1 MTVLRDIL
9 DWSTSRPDW
18 QRDALRRLVSAS
30 ILTDK
35 DIGELVQMV
44 QCSRGLKVEGDA
56 PNPNPLAEAHIAI
69 PAAGGE
75 GVVLTALRD
84 FTNVNAL
91 ATKQTLNFEATGLTV
106 VYGDNGAGK
115 SGYVRVLKQL
125 CRARA
130 PGDGI
135 LGNLISGDSSV
146 PQGTVEYTTNGQKTT
161 VQWSD
166 GIVPPADLSA
176 VSVFDTD
183 CASVYVEDESPVA
196 YRPFGLDLLAS
207 LATACDRVKAALQAQ
222 IASLQSQKLPSVG
235 YSLDGAVHRVLG
247 SLSPRTTRA
256 DIESVSVLSVAER
269 ERLQALQLQIAEID
283 LDGPRK
289 RAAEL
294 RNKASRVKSVRTE
307 VAEINAR
314 LGTPFAASLQAAHNS
329 HATAE
334 EAARLASALRFQ
346 DQPLPHVG
354 SSAWRSLWEAA
365 RVFSTSEAYKDEPFP
380 HTAAGALCV
389 LCQQSL
395 EPEAAERLKSFERFV
410 LDRSQQELAAAA
422 RNLSSLRSQ
431 LQSSATSLRSEVL
444 LDDLGPPGAEH
455 RESVVSF
462 LATAAARKQSLE
474 KALQSGDW
482 QSVTDCRTPP
492 IPLLDELLLDIEK
505 AAAEA
510 DSSSNPSQ
518 KTQLQAELVQ
528 LQERDRLGREV
539 DAVLAEIERLS
550 LIQTLEK
557 CITDAETSAITR
569 KSTQLTKA
577 YVSDALCKT
586 FESELQALGLRHLSV
601 VMDPTG
607 GSKGTLYHKVEIR
620 RADGS
625 AVSGVSRVLSEGE
638 QRCIALAAFLAEIT
652 TQEGGST
659 IILDDPVSSL
669 DHERREAI
677 ARRLVAESQKR
688 PVVVFTHDLVF
699 LLGLDRLAK
708 KASVAFAG
716 RHLRRSTQAV
726 GAVIGDLP
734 WYGLPVSKR
743 LGVLKERH
751 QRVARLHKD
760 GLVDEYTDGAWVLY
774 GLLRESWERA
784 VEEVLLNEVVL
795 RYGREI
801 QTKRLEKALDITAAD
816 YAALEAGMD
825 RCSTLN
831 AGHDAAPAANLQMPE
846 PDDILQDIVALE
858 TWITGIRK
866 RRSK

>member
-30 ILTDK
+30 VLTDQ
-35 DIGELVQMV
+35 DIGELAQMV
-44 QCSRGLKVEGDA
+44 QRSRGLKGDGA
-56 PNPNPLAEAHIAI
+56 DPSPSPLSEAHIAL

-91 ATKQTLNFEATGLTV
+91 ATKQTLNFEAAGLTV

-125 CRARA
+125 CRARS

-146 PQGTVEYTTNGQKTT
+146 PHGFVEYTRAGQKTT

-166 GIVPPADLSA
+166 GSVPPDDLSA

-183 CASVYVEDESPVA
+183 CASVYVDDESPVA
-196 YRPFGLDLLAS
+196 YRPFGLDLLAG
-207 LATACDRVKAALQAQ
+207 LASACDRVKSLLQARIAALH
-222 IASLQSQKLPSVG
+222 SQRLSAVG
-235 YSLDGAVHRVLG
+235 YSLDGTVHRLLQ
-247 SLSPRTTRA
+247 SLSPRTTRVEIDA
-256 DIESVSVLSVAER
+256 VGVLSAAER
-269 ERLQALQLQIAEID
+269 ERMQMLQLQIAEID
-283 LDGPRK
+283 LDGPQK

-294 RNKASRVKSVRTE
+294 RNKASRIKSIRTE
-307 VAEINAR
+307 LAEIHER
-314 LGTPFAASLQAAHNS
+314 PSTPFATSLKAARDA

-365 RVFSTSEAYKDEPFP
+365 RVFSTSEAYKDTRFP
-380 HTAAGALCV
+380 YTAAGALCV
-389 LCQQSL
+389 LCQQPL
-395 EPEAAERLKSFERFV
+395 EPEAAERLENFERFV
-410 LDRSQQELAAAA
+410 QDRSQQAVAAAV
-422 RNLSSLRSQ
+422 RNLSALRTQ
-431 LQSSATSLRSEVL
+431 LQSAATSLRSAVL
-444 LDDLGPPGAEH
+444 LDDLGPSGTVQ
-455 RESVVSF
+455 REAVVSL
-462 LATAAARKQSLE
+462 LATATARKESLE
-474 KALQSGDW
+474 EALGSGDW
-482 QSVTDCRTPP
+482 QSVTECGTLP
-492 IPLLDELLLDIEK
+492 IPQLEALLLDIEK
-505 AAAEA
+505 AATEAE
-510 DSSSNPSQ
+510 SSSNPSQ
-518 KTQLQAELVQ
+518 KAQLQAELVQ
-528 LQERDRLGREV
+528 LQERDRLGREI

-550 LIQTLEK
+550 VIHALEK
-557 CITDAETSAITR
+557 CIADTDTSAITR

-586 FESELQALGLRHLSV
+586 FEDELQALGLRHLSV

-620 RADGS
+620 RPDGS
-625 AVSGVSRVLSEGE
+625 AVAGVSRVLSEGE
-638 QRCIALAAFLAEIT
+638 QRCIALAAFLAELT
-652 TQEGGST
+652 TQDGGST

-677 ARRLVAESQKR
+677 ARRLVSESERR

-699 LLGLDRLAK
+699 LLSLDRLAK
-708 KASVAFAG
+708 KSSVAFAG
-716 RHLRRSTQAV
+716 RHLRRSTQSV

-734 WYGLPVSKR
+734 WYGLPVSRR

-751 QRVARLHKD
+751 QRVARHHKD
-760 GLVDEYTDGAWVLY
+760 GLVDEYMEGAWVIY

-784 VEEVLLNEVVL
+784 VEEVLLNEAIL

-816 YAALEAGMD
+816 YAVLEAGMD
-825 RCSTLN
+825 RCSTFN

-846 PDDILQDIVALE
+846 PDEVLKDIVALE
-858 TWITGIRK
+858 TWITSIRK

>member
-1 MTVLRDIL
+1 MTLLRDIL

-30 ILTDK
+30 VLTDEE
-35 DIGELVQMV
+35 IGELVHMV
-44 QCSRGLKVEGDA
+44 QQSRGLKVEVTALG
-56 PNPNPLAEAHIAI
+56 PIPLAEAHIAI
-69 PAAGGE
+69 PAEGGE
-75 GVVLTALRD
+75 AVVLTSLRD
-84 FTNVNAL
+84 FSNVNAL

-125 CRARA
+125 CRARS

-146 PQGTVEYTTNGQKTT
+146 PQGFVEYTTKGKKTT
-161 VQWSD
+161 VLWAD
-166 GIVPPADLSA
+166 GSVPPDELSA

-183 CASVYVEDESPVA
+183 CASVYVEDKSPVA
-196 YRPFGLDLLAS
+196 YRPFGLDLLAG
-207 LATACDRVKAALQAQ
+207 LASACDRVKAALQAQ
-222 IASLQSQKLPSVG
+222 ITALQSQRHSSVG
-235 YSLDGAVHRVLG
+235 YSLDGAVYRLL
-247 SLSPRTTRA
+247 STLSPRTTRA
-256 DIESVSVLSVAER
+256 EIEAVSVLSAAER
-269 ERLQALQLQIAEID
+269 ERLQTLQLEIAEID

-294 RNKASRVKSVRTE
+294 RNKASRVKSIRTE
-307 VAEINAR
+307 VAEINERVSA
-314 LGTPFAASLQAAHNS
+314 PFAASLQAAHNA

-365 RVFSTSEAYKDEPFP
+365 RVYSTSEAYKDKPFP
-380 HTAAGALCV
+380 YTSAGAVCV

-395 EPEAAERLKSFERFV
+395 EPEAAERFENFERFV
-410 LDRSQQELAAAA
+410 QDRSQQELAAAV
-422 RNLSSLRSQ
+422 RDLSSLRSQ
-431 LQSSATSLRSEVL
+431 LLSATTSLRSEVL

-455 RESVVSF
+455 RAAVDTF
-462 LATAAARKQSLE
+462 LSAATARKQSLE
-474 KALQSGDW
+474 KALESGAW
-482 QSVTDCRTPP
+482 QSVTDCAPTPV
-492 IPLLDELLLDIEK
+492 PLLEALLLELEG

-510 DSSSNPSQ
+510 ERSSDPGQ
-518 KTQLQAELVQ
+518 RTQLQAELVQ

-539 DAVLAEIERLS
+539 DSVLAEIERLS
-550 LIQTLEK
+550 VIRALEK
-557 CITDAETSAITR
+557 CMADTETSAITK

-577 YVSDALCKT
+577 HVSDALCKT
-586 FESELQALGLRHLSV
+586 FEDELQALGLRHLSV

-625 AVSGVSRVLSEGE
+625 AVSGVNRVLSEGE
-638 QRCIALAAFLAEIT
+638 QRCIALAAFLAELT

-677 ARRLVAESQKR
+677 ARRLVAESEKR

-699 LLGLDRLAK
+699 LLALDRLAK
-708 KASVAFAG
+708 KAAVAFAG
-716 RHLRRSTQAV
+716 RHLRRSTNAV

-734 WYGLPVSKR
+734 WYGLSVSKR

-751 QRVARLHKD
+751 QRVARFYKD
-760 GLVDEYTDGAWVLY
+760 GLVDEYTEGAWVLY

-825 RCSTLN
+825 RCSTL
-831 AGHDAAPAANLQMPE
+831 
-846 PDDILQDIVALE
+846 
-858 TWITGIRK
+858 TGC
-866 RRSK
+866 